1 MDIDYGS
8 RLHYLPFKLLAMKFI
23 LCVVLL
29 GFTGAVNAQT
39 SNPPDSLFIVIYSVG
54 SLWDTTRQ
62 PDEQMYFKEHSAN
75 LSKLRKEGVI
85 KAGARFADKGMIVI
99 AAKSMTTA
107 KEIILSDIAVIQKLF
122 DADIQ
127 KLNVFYEGCLERPK

>member
-1 MDIDYGS
+1 M
-8 RLHYLPFKLLAMKFI
+8 
-23 LCVVLL
+23 LCVALL
-29 GFTGAVNAQT
+29 SVTGAVNAQT
-39 SNPPDSLFIVIYSVG
+39 TNPADSLFIVTYTVG
-54 SLWDTTRQ
+54 SSWDANKQ
-62 PDEQMYFKEHSAN
+62 PNEQLYFKEHSAI

-99 AAKSMTTA
+99 TANSFTTA
-107 KEIILSDIAVIQKLF
+107 KKIILSDIAVVNKLF

>member
-1 MDIDYGS
+1 
-8 RLHYLPFKLLAMKFI
+8 MKFM
-23 LCVVLL
+23 LCVAFL
-29 GFTGAVNAQT
+29 GFTVAVNAQT
-39 SNPPDSLFIVIYSVG
+39 SNPPDSLFIVTYSVG
-54 SLWDTTRQ
+54 SLWDATRQ
-62 PDEQMYFKEHSAN
+62 PNEQLYFKEHSAN

-99 AAKSMTTA
+99 SVKSLTTA
-107 KEIILSDIAVIQKLF
+107 KEIILSDIAVVNKLF